1 MSGWFGGGFLGNAA
15 ASAAK
20 TLAFDA
26 ISGGISATYFYICV
40 SLGGAALT
48 SLWKLLFAVIAGVQ
62 GAAIPVFRSGNA
74 LAYVNAYASN
84 VTCFLY
90 QMMYVWSIFV
100 AAFLFGIL
108 NEIWKWQANASDHL
122 EELDKG
128 GEKDAYHIEK
138 GLFDG
143 QMEIYTSLCFL
154 FMLLGIAHL
163 VIAFL
168 SFSFA
173 SAFEPAKEEDDD
185 NGYNDY
191 YQDSD

>member
-90 QMMYVWSIFV
+90 QMMYVWSVFV

-108 NEIWKWQANASDHL
+108 NEIWKWQANASDYF
-122 EELDKG
+122 DKG
-128 GEKDAYHIEK
+128 GEEARAIEK
-138 GLFDG
+138 NLFDS
-143 QMEIYTSLCFL
+143 QMEVYTSLCFL
-154 FMLLGIAHL
+154 LLLLGIAHL